1 MNKVNVPLC
10 MLVFKTQLISST
22 KGRINLKVLQ
32 TGQEINE
39 VDQSGFSTQGSTV
52 FAGNLGANRYIVQV
66 TQMGVRLLQDIEQ
79 VYTFIFI

>member
-1 MNKVNVPLC
+1 M
-10 MLVFKTQLISST
+10 
-22 KGRINLKVLQ
+22 Q

-66 TQMGVRLLQDIEQ
+66 TQMGVRLLQGIEQ
-79 VYTFIFI
+79 VYTMLFEIILK